1 MKARNLEWAILKA
14 VARVRDDE
22 WLPCSLGDLR
32 NRLREVDPDAGN
44 ASINCIAEAAISLNQ
59 EGHLLLGKRED
70 GVRRLPFDL
79 QKQFDEG
86 YISNFF
92 YRGSFELKVTHQ
104 GRKYLEESD
113 QSRAGTGPQEETVSA
128 RKSVEVQKRDQ
139 ASSKESNA
147 SKEKIPQTADVVS
160 TLEHRLRELSERVT
174 SYFDNAI
181 GSHRKSRNAPSFSP
195 GSPEAMTVRSKFEV
209 RGNELANRLRELG
222 FEIIDA
228 ASHSPLVPKA
238 DVDDLR
244 ITIRK
249 MVSAVRFREYTH
261 YSSYVVHEE
270 DRVYGIQPESS
281 QEIDVS
287 PEQAQTLFS
296 DGMRRL
302 REVANDFID
311 PRTSSRT
318 PVSAPKGT
326 CRKMPRTAIILNV
339 LIASPSDVG
348 QERNVVTEAIHA
360 WNAAH
365 YQTTGTMLHAVRW
378 ETHSYPASGDRPQA
392 ILNKQIV
399 ESGDI
404 LIGIF
409 GYKLGTPT
417 GTAQSGTIEEIE
429 EFRKAGKYVALYF
442 SKADVP
448 RSADRDQ
455 LKALE
460 DYQRERQKDTLYG
473 TFGTAEELRLLVTQH
488 LPKIVADVSAGQE
501 GPASATALAQAHSGN
516 GARVAFSPT
525 NNDLSAKEI
534 ELLWNAAKDPSGEIL
549 HTRTLDGESIRTN
562 GRQFLENADARAG
575 AEWVAAFRSLQ
586 DRGFIEPLSY
596 GSDLFQVTGDGYR
609 AADELEG
616 FARWDAKSVVLRAR
630 YMNTRDDEVTLTCK
644 GILAIPP
651 RYFEDQI
658 GADRSVQR
666 SLKEP
671 RTLLVEGIG
680 SKPTLAWNATEV
692 EFLDSASGQT
702 QKFEVSGMEFLQPG
716 SLKLP
721 IVA

>member
-1 MKARNLEWAILKA
+1 MKSRNLELAILTA
-14 VARVRDDE
+14 VARVRNDD
-22 WLPCSLGDLR
+22 WLPCSLGELR
-32 NRLREVDPDAGN
+32 NRLREVNPDAGN
-44 ASINCIAEAAISLNQ
+44 ASINSISEAAISLNQ
-59 EGHLLLGKRED
+59 ESHLLLGKRGD
-70 GVRRLPFDL
+70 GVRRHPFDL

-92 YRGSFELKVTHQ
+92 CRGSFELKLTHQ
-104 GRKYLEESD
+104 GRKHLEEGEQRTAAAEPPREAGAVQKIVEVQRRGQENEKSNVPKE
-113 QSRAGTGPQEETVSA
+113 QLPERAETVSTF
-128 RKSVEVQKRDQ
+128 E
-139 ASSKESNA
+139 
-147 SKEKIPQTADVVS
+147 
-160 TLEHRLRELSERVT
+160 RELQDLSQHAHA
-174 SYFDNAI
+174 YFDDAIRSYREYGNAV
-181 GSHRKSRNAPSFSP
+181 AFSP
-195 GSPEAMTVRSKFEV
+195 GSSVAAAVRLKFEV
-209 RGNELANRLRELG
+209 RGNELASNLRDVGLQVIE
-222 FEIIDA
+222 A
-228 ASHSPLVPKA
+228 ASHSPIVPKA
-238 DVDDLR
+238 DVDDLK

-249 MVSAVRFREYTH
+249 MTAALRFREYTH
-261 YSSYVVHEE
+261 YGSYVVHEE

-281 QEIDVS
+281 QEIDVT
-287 PEQAQTLFS
+287 PEQSQTLFS
-296 DGMRRL
+296 EGMSRL
-302 REVANDFID
+302 REVVNDFID
-311 PRTSSRT
+311 PRAPGRT
-318 PVSAPKGT
+318 PASAPTGAR
-326 CRKMPRTAIILNV
+326 RKMPRTAIILNV

-378 ETHSYPASGDRPQA
+378 ETHSYPAFGDRPQA

-429 EFRKAGKYVALYF
+429 EFRKDGKYVALYF

-488 LPKIVADVSAGQE
+488 LPKIVADVSAGLE
-501 GPASATALAQAHSGN
+501 GPASATELTQAHSGN
-516 GARVAFSPT
+516 GVRVALSQT
-525 NNDLSAKEI
+525 NDELSAKEI
-534 ELLWNAAKDPSGEIL
+534 ELLWNAAKDPNGEIL

-562 GRQFLENADARAG
+562 GRQFLENADARTG

-586 DRGFIEPLSY
+586 ERGFIEPLSY
-596 GSDLFQVTGDGYR
+596 GGDFFQVTDDGYR
-609 AADELEG
+609 AADKLEG

-630 YMNTRDDEVTLTCK
+630 YMNAPDDEVTLTCK
-644 GILAIPP
+644 GIIAIPP

-671 RTLLVEGIG
+671 RTLLVEEMG
-680 SKPTLAWNATEV
+680 SKLALAWNPTEV

-702 QKFEVSGMEFLQPG
+702 QKFQVGGIEFLQPG
-716 SLKLP
+716 RLKLP

>member
-1 MKARNLEWAILKA
+1 MKARNLELAILTA
-14 VARVRDDE
+14 VVRVRNDE

-32 NRLREVDPDAGN
+32 NRLREVEPDAGN
-44 ASINCIAEAAISLNQ
+44 ASVNSIAEAAISLNQ

-70 GVRRLPFDL
+70 GGRRLPFDL

-92 YRGSFELKVTHQ
+92 CRGSFELKLTHQ
-104 GRKYLEESD
+104 GRKLLEERE
-113 QSRAGTGPQEETVSA
+113 QRTATTEPLREEA
-128 RKSVEVQKRDQ
+128 AAQKSVEVQKRGQ
-139 ASSKESNA
+139 ENENSK
-147 SKEKIPQTADVVS
+147 VVLPVRWAETVS
-160 TLEHRLRELSERVT
+160 IVERGLQDLSQHARA
-174 SYFDNAI
+174 YFDDAI
-181 GSHRKSRNAPSFSP
+181 RSYRESGNAPVFSP
-195 GSPEAMTVRSKFEV
+195 GSSVAAAVSLKFEV
-209 RGNELANRLRELG
+209 RGNELTSNLRDVGLQVIE
-222 FEIIDA
+222 A
-228 ASHSPLVPKA
+228 ASYSPIVPKA
-238 DVDDLR
+238 DVDDLK

-249 MVSAVRFREYTH
+249 MTAALRFREYTH
-261 YSSYVVHEE
+261 YGSYVVHEE

-281 QEIDVS
+281 QEINVS

-296 DGMRRL
+296 EGMRRL
-302 REVANDFID
+302 REVVNDFID
-311 PRTSSRT
+311 PLGPGRN
-318 PVSAPKGT
+318 PVSAPKGAR
-326 CRKMPRTAIILNV
+326 RKMARTAIVLNF

-348 QERNVVTEAIHA
+348 LERNVVTDVIHA

-365 YQTTGTMLHAVRW
+365 YQTTGVMLHAVRW
-378 ETHSYPASGDRPQA
+378 ETHSYPASGDRAQA

-417 GTAQSGTIEEIE
+417 GAAQSGTIEEIE

-448 RSADRDQ
+448 RNADRDQ

-488 LPKIVADVSAGQE
+488 LPKIVAEVSAGLE
-501 GPASATALAQAHSGN
+501 GPASPTGSTQTHSGTS
-516 GARVAFSPT
+516 ARVAFAQG
-525 NNDLSAKEI
+525 NDDLSPNEI
-534 ELLWNAAKDPSGEIL
+534 EILWNAAKDPSGEIL

-562 GRQFLENADARAG
+562 RRQFLENADVRTG
-575 AEWVAAFRSLQ
+575 AEWVAAFLSLQ
-586 DRGFIEPLSY
+586 ERAFIEPLSY
-596 GSDLFQVTGDGYR
+596 GSDFFRVTGDGYR
-609 AADELEG
+609 AADKLEG

-630 YMNTRDDEVTLTCK
+630 YTNAPDNEVTLTCK
-644 GILAIPP
+644 GIIAIPP

-666 SLKEP
+666 SLKEL
-671 RTLLVEGIG
+671 RTLLVEGTG
-680 SKPTLAWNATEV
+680 SKPTLAWKPTEV
-692 EFLDSASGQT
+692 QFLDRASGQT
-702 QKFEVSGMEFLQPG
+702 QKFQVGGIEFLQSG

>member
-1 MKARNLEWAILKA
+1 MKAHNLELAILTA
-14 VARVRDDE
+14 VARVRNDE

-32 NRLREVDPDAGN
+32 NRLREANPDAGN
-44 ASINCIAEAAISLNQ
+44 ASINSISEAAISLNQ

-92 YRGSFELKVTHQ
+92 CRGSFELKVTHQ
-104 GRKYLEESD
+104 GRKHLEERE
-113 QSRAGTGPQEETVSA
+113 QGRAAIEPREETGSA
-128 RKSVEVQKRDQ
+128 QNSAEVQKRNQ
-139 ASSKESNA
+139 ASSTRSDAPKE
-147 SKEKIPQTADVVS
+147 EIPQTADAVPTV
-160 TLEHRLRELSERVT
+160 EHRLRELSEHVR

-181 GSHRKSRNAPSFSP
+181 GCYRDSGNTPLFSP
-195 GSPEAMTVRSKFEV
+195 GSPEALGIRSKFEV
-209 RGNELANRLRELG
+209 RGGELANRLRELG

-249 MVSAVRFREYTH
+249 MVSALRFREYTH

-281 QEIDVS
+281 QEINVS

-296 DGMRRL
+296 EGMRRL
-302 REVANDFID
+302 REVVNDFID
-311 PRTSSRT
+311 PRGPGRNTA
-318 PVSAPKGT
+318 SAPKGA
-326 CRKMPRTAIILNV
+326 RLKMARTAIVLNV
-339 LIASPSDVG
+339 LIASPSDVD
-348 QERNVVTEAIHA
+348 QERNVVTDVINA

-365 YQTTGTMLHAVRW
+365 YQTTGIMLQAVRW
-378 ETHSYPASGDRPQA
+378 ETHSYPESGDRPQA

-473 TFGTAEELRLLVTQH
+473 TFGTAEELRLRVTQH
-488 LPKIVADVSAGQE
+488 LPKIVAEVSAGLE
-501 GPASATALAQAHSGN
+501 SPTSATGSAQAHSGN
-516 GARVAFSPT
+516 GARVALSET
-525 NNDLSAKEI
+525 NDDLSPKEI

-549 HTRTLDGESIRTN
+549 HTRTMDGESIRSN
-562 GRQFLENADARAG
+562 GRQFLENADARTG

-596 GSDLFQVTGDGYR
+596 GSDFFQVTGDGYR
-609 AADELEG
+609 TADKLEG
-616 FARWDAKSVVLRAR
+616 FARWDAKSIVLRAR
-630 YMNTRDDEVTLTCK
+630 YMNAPDDEVTLACK
-644 GILAIPP
+644 GIIAIPP

-671 RTLLVEGIG
+671 RTLLVEEIG
-680 SKPTLAWNATEV
+680 SKLALAWNPTEV
-692 EFLDSASGQT
+692 EFLDSAGGQT
-702 QKFEVSGMEFLQPG
+702 QKFQVGVIEFLQPG

-721 IVA
+721 IVS

>member
-1 MKARNLEWAILKA
+1 MK
-14 VARVRDDE
+14 RV
-22 WLPCSLGDLR
+22 L
-32 NRLREVDPDAGN
+32 
-44 ASINCIAEAAISLNQ
+44 
-59 EGHLLLGKRED
+59 
-70 GVRRLPFDL
+70 
-79 QKQFDEG
+79 
-86 YISNFF
+86 
-92 YRGSFELKVTHQ
+92 
-104 GRKYLEESD
+104 
-113 QSRAGTGPQEETVSA
+113 
-128 RKSVEVQKRDQ
+128 
-139 ASSKESNA
+139 
-147 SKEKIPQTADVVS
+147 
-160 TLEHRLRELSERVT
+160 
-174 SYFDNAI
+174 
-181 GSHRKSRNAPSFSP
+181 
-195 GSPEAMTVRSKFEV
+195 
-209 RGNELANRLRELG
+209 
-222 FEIIDA
+222 
-228 ASHSPLVPKA
+228 
-238 DVDDLR
+238 
-244 ITIRK
+244 
-249 MVSAVRFREYTH
+249 
-261 YSSYVVHEE
+261 
-270 DRVYGIQPESS
+270 
-281 QEIDVS
+281 
-287 PEQAQTLFS
+287 
-296 DGMRRL
+296 
-302 REVANDFID
+302 EVANDFID
-311 PRTSSRT
+311 RRTSGRT

-326 CRKMPRTAIILNV
+326 RRKMARTAIVLNV

-348 QERNVVTEAIHA
+348 EERNVVTDVIHA

-460 DYQRERQKDTLYG
+460 DYQRERQNDTLYG

-488 LPKIVADVSAGQE
+488 LPKIVADVSAGLE
-501 GPASATALAQAHSGN
+501 SPASATALPQAHSGN
-516 GARVAFSPT
+516 GARVAFSQT

-562 GRQFLENADARAG
+562 GRQFLENADARTG
-575 AEWVAAFRSLQ
+575 TEWVAAFRSLQ

-596 GSDLFQVTGDGYR
+596 GSDLFQVAGDGYR

-616 FARWDAKSVVLRAR
+616 FARWDAKSIVLRAR
-630 YMNTRDDEVTLTCK
+630 YMNTRDDEVTVACQ
-644 GILAIPP
+644 GIIAIPP
-651 RYFEDQI
+651 RYFGDQI

-671 RTLLVEGIG
+671 RTLVVEGIG
-680 SKPTLAWNATEV
+680 SKPTLAWNPTEV
-692 EFLDSASGQT
+692 EFLDSVSGET
-702 QKFEVSGMEFLQPG
+702 QRFEVTGMEFLQPG

>member
-1 MKARNLEWAILKA
+1 MKAHNLELAILTA
-14 VARVRDDE
+14 VVRVRNDE

-32 NRLREVDPDAGN
+32 NRLTVVEPDVGN
-44 ASINCIAEAAISLNQ
+44 ASVNSIAEAAISLSQ

-70 GVRRLPFDL
+70 GGRRLPFDL

-92 YRGSFELKVTHQ
+92 CRGSFELKLTHQ
-104 GRKYLEESD
+104 GRKHLEERE
-113 QSRAGTGPQEETVSA
+113 QRTAATEPLGEARAAQ
-128 RKSVEVQKRDQ
+128 KSVEVLRRGQENEK
-139 ASSKESNA
+139 SNA
-147 SKEKIPQTADVVS
+147 PREQLPKRAETVS
-160 TLEHRLRELSERVT
+160 TFERGLQDLSQHARA
-174 SYFDNAI
+174 YFDDAIRIYRESGNAVV
-181 GSHRKSRNAPSFSP
+181 FSP
-195 GSPEAMTVRSKFEV
+195 GSSVPAAVRLKFEV
-209 RGNELANRLRELG
+209 RGNELASNLRDVGLQVIE
-222 FEIIDA
+222 A
-228 ASHSPLVPKA
+228 ASHSPIVPKA
-238 DVDDLR
+238 DVDDLK

-249 MVSAVRFREYTH
+249 MTAALRFREYTH
-261 YSSYVVHEE
+261 YGSYVVHEE

-296 DGMRRL
+296 EGMRRL
-302 REVANDFID
+302 REVVNDFID
-311 PRTSSRT
+311 PLGPGRN
-318 PVSAPKGT
+318 PVSAPKGAR
-326 CRKMPRTAIILNV
+326 RKMARTAIVLNL

-348 QERNVVTEAIHA
+348 QERNVVTDVIHA

-365 YQTTGTMLHAVRW
+365 YQNTGILLHAVRW

-392 ILNKQIV
+392 ILNEQIV
-399 ESGDI
+399 ELGDI

-442 SKADVP
+442 SKADIP

-460 DYQRERQKDTLYG
+460 AYQRERQKDTLYG

-488 LPKIVADVSAGQE
+488 LPKIVAEVSAGLEDQ
-501 GPASATALAQAHSGN
+501 GPETSSAQAHSDN
-516 GARVAFSPT
+516 DARVAFSQT
-525 NNDLSAKEI
+525 NDDLSPKEI
-534 ELLWNAAKDPSGEIL
+534 ELLWNAANDPSGEIL
-549 HTRTLDGESIRTN
+549 HTRTSDGESIRTN
-562 GRQFLENADARAG
+562 GRQFLENADARTG

-586 DRGFIEPLSY
+586 ERGLIEPRSH
-596 GSDLFQVTGDGYR
+596 GSDFFQVTGDGYR
-609 AADELEG
+609 AADEFEG
-616 FARWDAKSVVLRAR
+616 FDRWDAKSVVLRAR
-630 YMNTRDDEVTLTCK
+630 YMNAPNNDVTLTCK
-644 GILAIPP
+644 GIIAIPP

-680 SKPTLAWNATEV
+680 SKPALAWNPTEV

-702 QKFEVSGMEFLQPG
+702 QKFQVGGIEFLQPG

>member
-1 MKARNLEWAILKA
+1 MKARNLELAILTA
-14 VARVRDDE
+14 VVRVRNDE

-32 NRLREVDPDAGN
+32 NRLREVEADAGN
-44 ASINCIAEAAISLNQ
+44 ASVNSIAEAAISLNQ

-70 GVRRLPFDL
+70 GGRRLPFDL

-92 YRGSFELKVTHQ
+92 CRGSFELKLTHQ
-104 GRKYLEESD
+104 GRKYLEERD
-113 QSRAGTGPQEETVSA
+113 EKAATIEPLREESA
-128 RKSVEVQKRDQ
+128 AQMSVEVQKRGQENEKADPPRDQ
-139 ASSKESNA
+139 LPKRSET
-147 SKEKIPQTADVVS
+147 IS
-160 TLEHRLRELSERVT
+160 TFEPGLQDLSQHARA
-174 SYFDNAI
+174 YFDDAI
-181 GSHRKSRNAPSFSP
+181 RSYRESGSALVFSP
-195 GSPEAMTVRSKFEV
+195 GSFVAATVSLKFEV
-209 RGNELANRLRELG
+209 RGNELASNLRDVGLQVIE
-222 FEIIDA
+222 A
-228 ASHSPLVPKA
+228 ASHSPIVPKA
-238 DVDDLR
+238 DVDDLK

-249 MVSAVRFREYTH
+249 MTAALRFREYTH
-261 YSSYVVHEE
+261 YGSYVVHEE

-281 QEIDVS
+281 QEINVS

-296 DGMRRL
+296 EGMRRL
-302 REVANDFID
+302 REVVNDFID
-311 PRTSSRT
+311 PLGPGRN

-326 CRKMPRTAIILNV
+326 RRKMARTAIVLNL
-339 LIASPSDVG
+339 LIASPSDVR
-348 QERNVVTEAIHA
+348 QERNVVTDVIHA

-365 YQTTGTMLHAVRW
+365 YQTTGIMLHAVRW

-417 GTAQSGTIEEIE
+417 GAAQSGTIEEIE

-448 RSADRDQ
+448 RNADRDQ

-488 LPKIVADVSAGQE
+488 LPKIVAEVSAGLE
-501 GPASATALAQAHSGN
+501 GHGSTTRSVQAHSNDVG
-516 GARVAFSPT
+516 RVAFPKTNGELSP
-525 NNDLSAKEI
+525 KEI
-534 ELLWNAAKDPSGEIL
+534 ELLWTAKKDPSGQIVN
-549 HTRTLDGESIRTN
+549 TRTLDGESIRTN
-562 GRQFLENADARAG
+562 GRQFLEDADARTG
-575 AEWVAAFRSLQ
+575 AEWVAAFRGLQ

-596 GSDLFQVTGDGYR
+596 GSDFFQVTGDGYR
-609 AADELEG
+609 AGDELEG
-616 FARWDAKSVVLRAR
+616 FDRWDAKSIALRAH
-630 YMNTRDDEVTLTCK
+630 YMNAPDDEVTFTCN
-644 GILAIPP
+644 GVVAIPP
-651 RYFEDQI
+651 RYFEDEI

-671 RTLLVEGIG
+671 RSLLVEGIG
-680 SKPTLAWNATEV
+680 SKPTLAWSPTEA

-702 QKFEVSGMEFLQPG
+702 QKFQVGGIEFLQPG